1 MMMTNLHEPVTV
13 LDTTKCVLDVNK
25 NFSTNVLKQD
35 MQTSGSHGAKQWKGN
50 I

>member
-1 MMMTNLHEPVTV
+1 MMKTNNTKLHEFLTV
-13 LDTTKCVLDVNK
+13 LNVNK